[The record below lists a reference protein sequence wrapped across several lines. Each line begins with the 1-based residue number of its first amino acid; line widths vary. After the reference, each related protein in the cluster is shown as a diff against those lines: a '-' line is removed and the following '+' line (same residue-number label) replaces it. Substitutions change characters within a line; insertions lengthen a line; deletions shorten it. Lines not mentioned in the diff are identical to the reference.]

1 MGKDGGVGNQGS
13 LTRRAPAR
21 RRSGGRALLLL
32 AVAAMLVTA
41 ACASSTPTDTT
52 SATSTTV
59 AANANAK
66 KAGVEFAAAP
76 KGPVGPDSTQAN
88 KCFALK
94 AFRYL
99 VAMPESGRFFKD
111 KLATTPKVADDRLQT
126 LRHQLEAAIPDVAPD
141 VATLADDAHARLQLE
156 APTSGLAMLGSGPDK
171 HLLTYLTT
179 NCASNAVPA

>member
-1 MGKDGGVGNQGS
+1 M
-13 LTRRAPAR
+13 
-21 RRSGGRALLLL
+21 ALVAGLVL
-32 AVAAMLVTA
+32 ATA
-41 ACASSTPTDTT
+41 ACSSSTPSDTT
-52 SATSTTV
+52 TATTV
-59 AANANAK
+59 VAAEASAK

-76 KGPVGPDSTQAN
+76 KSPVGPDSSQAN

-111 KLATTPKVADDRLQT
+111 KLAATPKVADERLQT
-126 LRHQLEAAIPDVAPD
+126 LRHQLEAAIPDVAAD
-141 VATLADDAHARLQLE
+141 VAALSDDAHVRLQLE

-179 NCASNAVPA
+179 SCTATAIPA